1 MDKIILLFMKFSLY
15 LCTAI
20 LCVVISTQCTTQERL
35 TENNWQM
42 LFNGEDLSG
51 WEMLNG
57 QHEVY
62 VEDGVIVGTT
72 VPGEPNGFLCTTEHY
87 DDFILELE
95 VNADLLLDNSGI
107 QFRSNSNEDYRNYR
121 VHGYQAQTE
130 NRPPH
135 VSQWNGA
142 IYDEARRGWLY
153 IVEDDP
159 VRQKAYVHNQWNR
172 FRIEAI
178 GTANRVWVNGIAIA
192 HLVDD
197 ETLSGFICLQ
207 FHGGGLAEERGR
219 QSIYMRD
226 VRIQTDNLRPTPY
239 DEIPVVNLI
248 PNTISGQEAHQ
259 GFELLF
265 DGETI
270 SNWRG
275 ITRPGLPESNLDIED
290 GALRVFSSEGA
301 WSGDGKAIMMTEA
314 QYGPFELKF
323 DFRLH
328 DEDAVVGVEYFFDG
342 DVEKEREAV
351 YGQLALYNARRLA
364 DRNRSL
370 WRDWNRAVI
379 KASPDGRVEYW
390 LNDYKI
396 LEYHRDSD
404 APARGHILLDSY
416 GDSISYRSIKI
427 REL

>member
-1 MDKIILLFMKFSLY
+1 MKNLIHVTLIISLIFAALLVPILVLSQSLDQSS
-15 LCTAI
+15 A
-20 LCVVISTQCTTQERL
+20 VED
-35 TENNWQM
+35 WQI

-57 QHEVY
+57 QHEAY

-121 VHGYQAQTE
+121 VHGYQAQIE

-135 VSQWNGA
+135 ENQWNGV
-142 IYDEARRGWLY
+142 ITEEAGRGWLY

-226 VRIQTDNLRPTPY
+226 VRIQTDNLRSTPY

-265 DGETI
+265 DGETTG
-270 SNWRG
+270 NWRG
-275 ITRPGLPESNLDIED
+275 ISGPALPESGWEVDDGVLTILSSQED
-290 GALRVFSSEGA
+290 
-301 WSGDGKAIMMTEA
+301 KAEEDTGILMTEK
-314 QYGPFELKF
+314 QYGPFEMKF
-323 DFRLH
+323 DFKLQN
-328 DEDAVVGVEYFFDG
+328 EDAIVGVEYLVRDL
-342 DVEKEREAV
+342 EEERAAV
-351 YGQLALYNARRLA
+351 YGQLVQYNRSRLA
-364 DRNRSL
+364 GNNRSL
-370 WRDWNRAVI
+370 WKEWNRAVI
-379 KASPDGRVEYW
+379 TVHPDRRVEYW

-396 LEYHRDSD
+396 LEYQRDLNQPF
-404 APARGHILLDSY
+404 AGHILFDAY
-416 GDSISYRSIKI
+416 NGDISYRNIKI
-427 REL
+427 RGL